1 MDQLSIFDLGI
12 ENSSKEATSE
22 EVIRAKNLK
31 VLQIESYVY
40 TLDKLWYYGNK
51 KWHIVSSTIA
61 LLEGNMVY
69 FKDFFTYDFL
79 YKFDSYKAACSFYYK
94 NLEKIKK
101 SAISEN
107 CIKQKLNIHN
117 EFVDMYFCENNRY
130 SCYEYWYNNFSDEG
144 SIQKRYLH
152 GNK

>member
-1 MDQLSIFDLGI
+1 MEQLSIFDLGM
-12 ENSSKEATSE
+12 ENINTEKTSE
-22 EVIRAKNLK
+22 EIIRAKDLK

-40 TLDKLWYYGNK
+40 TLDKLWYYGNG
-51 KWHIVSSTIA
+51 KWHVVSSTIA

-79 YKFDSYKAACSFYYK
+79 YTFKTYKETYKFFYE
-94 NLEKIKK
+94 NLEKIKTTDV
-101 SAISEN
+101 SEN
-107 CIKQKLNIHN
+107 CIKTRVNIHN
-117 EFVDMYFCENNRY
+117 EFEDMYFCEKNRY
-130 SCYEYWYNNFSDEG
+130 SCHEYWYNNFSDEG